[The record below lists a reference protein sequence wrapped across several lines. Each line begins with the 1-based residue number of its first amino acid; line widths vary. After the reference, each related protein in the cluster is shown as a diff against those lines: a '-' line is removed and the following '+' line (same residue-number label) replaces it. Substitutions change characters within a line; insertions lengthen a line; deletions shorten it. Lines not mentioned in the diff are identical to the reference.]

1 MFFFRGQSHKYLK
14 FSNCCIE
21 GGKMILKRRFFKS
34 LPLFLVFLLLT
45 VSFSSAQ
52 RLTGT
57 IRGTVRDSGGEIL
70 PGATVEIQSP
80 DLIGG
85 AQADVSSASGVFLF
99 SALPPG
105 TYQVTVSLEGFQSLK
120 REDIVVSVGRT
131 VTLDVVLQQATV
143 EETITV
149 IGESPV
155 IDVTKS
161 GTTAN
166 YSLDLLQNIPK
177 SRFTYIDI
185 MLWAPGVSANETQG
199 EEWHSSLGSSYFSD
213 SYLVDGIDTSFDYNG
228 TTWVWN
234 NPDIYQE
241 GEIIS
246 IGAPAEYGNF
256 QGAVVNV
263 VTKSGSNDFLGEF
276 NTYILP
282 SSFVGNNVPDAEYPY
297 SVDYQNDFSLELS
310 GPLKKDVIWVYSNF
324 QWKRSAYSQLGTP
337 PEFPTKADYK
347 RGFLKMTMQLH
358 KNHRL
363 MVSYQHEVY
372 DLPDVITPAQPYDAC
387 AKEPGWYLVPN
398 LMLTSV
404 LSQNA
409 IFELKV
415 GGWFAHDEWVP
426 MDGNLDDSAHYDG
439 ATGYYTNG
447 IWGWT
452 KADAS
457 RIQAN
462 ATLSYYADDFIKGN
476 HDFKV
481 GIQFNRGHYAGIYS
495 YSGGVAYYDY
505 DGYPYYAYFQDP
517 YNYGASVSRLGVFVD
532 DSWAI
537 GDRLTINLGLRFDHQ
552 SGSIMDV
559 DEIDANRNPTGNTI
573 EGIPNAI
580 SWSNWSPRVGFVF
593 RLTSDA
599 KTILRATYG
608 HYYEGLYLASFFA
621 LSPSSQPVRA
631 YWYNWDTEEYE
642 LSWIWD
648 PRGGRAVGEDL
659 KSSLCQQFS
668 VGLSREL
675 ITDLALE
682 ITYVY
687 KYSKDFLSWWNT
699 SAEFEAVDYYDEFA
713 GKTIQV
719 WNQTTD
725 PSDDFLTLI
734 NHPDY
739 KQKYQGLFI
748 TLNKRLSNNWQMSS
762 SFVYSKAKGV
772 SSTGQLTQGNFSGL
786 RDPNDLVNNTGYD
799 GVLQSDR
806 TYMFKLQGTY
816 FLPLDFSVSAS
827 YTAMSGK
834 PIARTISIVDFLDQG
849 AVDVLAEPRGSNYSL
864 DSWNLLDL
872 RVEKVFRY
880 KERFR
885 LRIAA
890 DIFNLFNEDT
900 MIETLTTRG
909 MSEDFMQPARIIPP
923 RRIQLGI
930 RFSF

>member
-1 MFFFRGQSHKYLK
+1 
-14 FSNCCIE
+14 
-21 GGKMILKRRFFKS
+21 MILKRRFFKS

>member
-1 MFFFRGQSHKYLK
+1 
-14 FSNCCIE
+14 
-21 GGKMILKRRFFKS
+21 MILKRRFFKS

-120 REDIVVSVGRT
+120 REDIVVSVGKT

-537 GDRLTINLGLRFDHQ
+537 GDRLTINLGMRFDHQ

>member
-1 MFFFRGQSHKYLK
+1 L
-14 FSNCCIE
+14 
-21 GGKMILKRRFFKS
+21 
-34 LPLFLVFLLLT
+34 
-45 VSFSSAQ
+45 SFSQ

-120 REDIVVSVGRT
+120 REDIVVSVGKT

-537 GDRLTINLGLRFDHQ
+537 GDRLTINLGMRFDHQ

>member
-1 MFFFRGQSHKYLK
+1 
-14 FSNCCIE
+14 
-21 GGKMILKRRFFKS
+21 MILKRIFFRS
-34 LPLFLVFLLLT
+34 IPLFLVLLLLM

-57 IRGTVRDSGGEIL
+57 IRGTVKDSMGEIL

-85 AQADVSSASGVFLF
+85 AQADISSASGVFLF

-105 TYQVTVSLEGFQSLK
+105 TYEVTVSLDGFQSLK
-120 REDIVVSVGRT
+120 RENIVVSVGKT
-131 VTLDVVLQQATV
+131 VTLDVILQQATV

-263 VTKSGSNDFLGEF
+263 VTKSGSNDFLGEL
-276 NTYILP
+276 NTYLLP

-310 GPLKKDVIWVYSNF
+310 GPLKKDTIWVYSNF

-337 PEFPTKADYK
+337 PDFPTKADYK

-372 DLPDVITPAQPYDAC
+372 DLPDVITPAQPYEAC

-398 LMLTSV
+398 LMLTSI
-404 LSQNA
+404 LGQNA

-426 MDGNLDDSAHYDG
+426 MDGNLDESAHYDG

-481 GIQFNRGHYAGIYS
+481 GVQFNRGHYAGIYS

-517 YNYGASVSRLGVFVD
+517 YNYGASISRLGVFVD
-532 DSWAI
+532 DAWAI

-552 SGSIMDV
+552 SGDIMDV
-559 DEIDANRNPTGNTI
+559 EEIDADRNPTGNTI
-573 EGIPNAI
+573 EGISNAI
-580 SWSNWSPRVGFVF
+580 SWNNWSPRIGLVF

-631 YWYNWDTEEYE
+631 YWYNWDIEEYE

-648 PRGGRAVGEDL
+648 PRGGRAVGNDL

-668 VGLSREL
+668 VGFSREL
-675 ITDLALE
+675 FTDFGLE
-682 ITYVY
+682 ITYIY
-687 KYSKDFLSWWNT
+687 KSSKDFLSWWNT
-699 SAEFEAVDYYDEFA
+699 AGEFEAVDYYDEYA
-713 GKTIQV
+713 AKTIQV

-739 KQKYQGLFI
+739 KQKYQGFFI
-748 TLNKRLSNNWQMSS
+748 TLNKRLSNNWQLSS

-786 RDPNDLVNNTGYD
+786 RDPNSLINNTGYD
-799 GVLQSDR
+799 GFLQSDR
-806 TYMFKLQGTY
+806 TYMFKMQGTY
-816 FLPLDFSVSAS
+816 FLPFDFSVSAS
-827 YTAMSGK
+827 YTAMTGK
-834 PIARTISIVDFLDQG
+834 PIARSISVTGMDQG
-849 AVDVLAEPRGSNYSL
+849 AFSILAEPRGSNHRL
-864 DSWNLLDL
+864 DAWNLLDL
-872 RVEKVFRY
+872 RIEKVFRY

-890 DIFNLFNEDT
+890 DIFNLFNEAT

-909 MSEDFMQPARIIPP
+909 TSEDFMQPARIIPP
-923 RRIQLGI
+923 RRVQLGI
-930 RFSF
+930 RLSF

>member
-1 MFFFRGQSHKYLK
+1 ML
-14 FSNCCIE
+14 
-21 GGKMILKRRFFKS
+21 FKS
-34 LPLFLVFLLLT
+34 IPLFLVVLLLT

-57 IRGTVRDSGGEIL
+57 IRGTVRDTGGEIL
-70 PGATVEIQSP
+70 PGATIEIQSP

-85 AQADVSSASGVFLF
+85 AQTDVSSPSGVFLF

-120 REDIVVSVGRT
+120 RENIVVSVGRT
-131 VTLDVVLQQATV
+131 VTLDVVLEQAAV

-263 VTKSGSNDFLGEF
+263 VTKSGSNEFLGEF

-282 SSFVGNNVPDAEYPY
+282 SSFIGNNVPDAEYPY

-347 RGFLKMTMQLH
+347 RGFLKLTMQLH

-404 LSQNA
+404 LGQNA

-426 MDGNLDDSAHYDG
+426 MDGNLDESAHYDG

-462 ATLSYYADDFIKGN
+462 ATLSYYADDFIQGN

-481 GIQFNRGHYAGIYS
+481 GVQFNRGHYAGIYS

-552 SGSIMDV
+552 SGDIMDV

-675 ITDLALE
+675 LADFALE
-682 ITYVY
+682 VTYVY

-786 RDPNDLVNNTGYD
+786 RDPNDLVNNSGYD
-799 GVLQSDR
+799 GLLQSDR

-849 AVDVLAEPRGSNYSL
+849 AADVLAEPRGSNYSL

-880 KERFR
+880 KERLR

>member
-1 MFFFRGQSHKYLK
+1 M
-14 FSNCCIE
+14 
-21 GGKMILKRRFFKS
+21 LKRFIFKS
-34 LPLFLVFLLLT
+34 FPLLLVFLLLM

-57 IRGTVRDSGGEIL
+57 IRGTVKDSMGEIL
-70 PGATVEIQSP
+70 PGATIEIQSP

-85 AQADVSSASGVFLF
+85 TQADVSSASGVFLF

-105 TYQVTVSLEGFQSLK
+105 TYEVTVSLEGFQSLK
-120 REDIVVSVGRT
+120 REDIIVSVGKT
-131 VTLDVVLQQATV
+131 VSLDVVLQQVAV

-246 IGAPAEYGNF
+246 VGAPAEYGNF

-263 VTKSGSNDFLGEF
+263 VTKSGSNEFRGEF
-276 NTYILP
+276 NTYMLP

-297 SVDYQNDFSLELS
+297 NVDYQNDFSLELS
-310 GPLKKDVIWVYSNF
+310 GPVKKDVIWAYSNF

-347 RGFLKMTMQLH
+347 RGFLKLTMQLH

-363 MVSYQHEVY
+363 MISYQHEIY
-372 DLPDVITPAQPYDAC
+372 DLPDVITPAQPYEAC

-398 LMLTSV
+398 LMLTSI

-409 IFELKV
+409 IFELKL

-426 MDGNLDDSAHYDG
+426 MDGNLDESAHYDG

-481 GIQFNRGHYAGIYS
+481 GVQFNRGHYAGIYS

-517 YNYGASVSRLGVFVD
+517 YNYGASISRLGVFAD
-532 DSWAI
+532 DAWAI
-537 GDRLTINLGLRFDHQ
+537 GERLTINLGLRFDHQ

-559 DEIDANRNPTGNTI
+559 DEVDADGNPTGNTI
-573 EGIPNAI
+573 EGISNAI
-580 SWSNWSPRVGFVF
+580 SWSNWSPRVGLVF

-631 YWYNWDTEEYE
+631 YWYNWDIEDYE

-648 PRGGRAVGEDL
+648 PRGGRAVGDNL
-659 KSSLCQQFS
+659 KSSLCQQIS

-675 ITDLALE
+675 IADFALE

-699 SAEFEAVDYYDEFA
+699 SAEFEAVDYFDEFA

-725 PSDDFLTLI
+725 PADDFLTLI

-748 TLNKRLSNNWQMSS
+748 TLNKRLSNNWQLSS

-786 RDPNDLVNNTGYD
+786 RDPNDLINNTGYD

-806 TYMFKLQGTY
+806 TYMFKMQGTY
-816 FLPLDFSVSAS
+816 FLPFDFSVSAS

-834 PIARTISIVDFLDQG
+834 PIARTISVTGMDQG
-849 AVDVLAEPRGSNYSL
+849 AFSILAEPRGSTHHL
-864 DSWNLLDL
+864 DAWNLLDL
-872 RVEKVFRY
+872 RIEKVFRY

-890 DIFNLFNEDT
+890 DIFNLFNEAT

-909 MSEDFMQPARIIPP
+909 MSDDFMQPARIIPP
-923 RRIQLGI
+923 RRVQLGI
-930 RFSF
+930 RLSF

>member
-1 MFFFRGQSHKYLK
+1 M
-14 FSNCCIE
+14 
-21 GGKMILKRRFFKS
+21 
-34 LPLFLVFLLLT
+34 VFLLLM

-57 IRGTVRDSGGEIL
+57 IRGTVRDDADENL
-70 PGATVEIQSP
+70 PGASVEIQSP

-85 AQADVSSASGVFLF
+85 VKADLTSTSGVFIF

-105 TYQVTVSLEGFQSLK
+105 TYEMTVSLAGFQSLK
-120 REDIVVSVGRT
+120 REDIIVSVGKT
-131 VTLDVVLQQATV
+131 VTVDVVLQQAAV
-143 EETITV
+143 EETVTV
-149 IGESPV
+149 VGESPV

-166 YSLDLLQNIPK
+166 YNLDLLQNIPK

-213 SYLVDGIDTSFDYNG
+213 SYLVDGVDTSFDFNG

-256 QGAVVNV
+256 QGAVINV
-263 VTKSGSNDFLGEF
+263 VTKSGSNDFRGEF
-276 NTYILP
+276 NTYLLP

-297 SVDYQNDFSLELS
+297 NVDYQNDFSLELS
-310 GPLKKDVIWVYSNF
+310 GPLKKDTIWLYSNL

-347 RGFLKMTMQLH
+347 RGFLKLTMQLN
-358 KNHRL
+358 KNNRL
-363 MVSYQHEVY
+363 MISYQHEVY
-372 DLPDVITPAQPYDAC
+372 DLPDVITPAQPYDA
-387 AKEPGWYLVPN
+387 AALEPGWYLVPN
-398 LMLTSV
+398 LLLTSV
-404 LSQNA
+404 LSQDA
-409 IFELKV
+409 IFELKL

-426 MDGNLDDSAHYDG
+426 QDGNLDESIHYDA
-439 ATGYYTNG
+439 ATGYSTNG

-462 ATLSYYADDFIKGN
+462 ATLSYYADDFIGGN

-481 GIQFNRGHYAGIYS
+481 GVQFTRGHYAGIYS

-505 DGYPYYAYFQDP
+505 DGYPYAAYFQNP
-517 YNYGASVSRLGVFVD
+517 YNYGASVNRLGVFVD
-532 DSWAI
+532 DAWAI
-537 GDRLTINLGLRFDHQ
+537 GDRLTVNLGLRFDQQ
-552 SGSIMDV
+552 SGDIFDV
-559 DEIDANRNPTGNTI
+559 EEIDVNRNPTGNTI
-573 EGIPNAI
+573 EGVSNVI
-580 SWSNWSPRVGFVF
+580 SWSNWSPRVGLVY

-608 HYYEGLYLASFFA
+608 HYYEGLYLSTFFS
-621 LSPSSQPVRA
+621 LSPSSQPVYA
-631 YWYNWDTEEYE
+631 YLYNWDTEQYDIF
-642 LSWIWD
+642 SWSWD
-648 PRGGRAVGEDL
+648 PRGGRAVGDNL
-659 KSSLCQQFS
+659 KSSLCQQLS

-675 ITDLALE
+675 IADFGLE

-687 KYSKDFLSWWNT
+687 KYTKDFLSWWNT
-699 SAEFEAVDYYDEFA
+699 AAEFEAVDYYDEFA

-725 PSDDFLTLI
+725 PGDDFLTLI

-748 TLNKRLSNNWQMSS
+748 TLNKRLSNNWQLSS
-762 SFVYSKAKGV
+762 SFVYSKASGV

-786 RDPNDLVNNTGYD
+786 RDPNDLINNTGYD
-799 GVLQSDR
+799 GLLQSDR
-806 TYMFKLQGTY
+806 RFMFKVQGTY
-816 FLPLDFSVSAS
+816 LLPYDFSVSAS

-834 PIARTISIVDFLDQG
+834 PIARTISVTGMDQG
-849 AVDVLAEPRGSNYSL
+849 AFSILAEPRGSTYHL
-864 DSWNLLDL
+864 DAWNLLDL
-872 RVEKVFRY
+872 RIEKAFRY
-880 KERFR
+880 KERFS

-890 DIFNLFNEDT
+890 DIFNLFNEAT
-900 MIETLTTRG
+900 MVETLTTRG
-909 MSEDFMQPARIIPP
+909 TAEGFMQPARIIPP
-923 RRIQLGI
+923 RRVQLGI
-930 RFSF
+930 RLSF